1 MTTISLSSLYL
12 LKQFC
17 ISNYVECNAD
27 KALSYLSKNIHWF
40 GISATE
46 DIHNF
51 QEAEKFIKQE
61 ILQLSE
67 PYKIEFLEEDEK
79 IISTD
84 FGTSTIKIHLTGNG
98 LHLLCRI
105 TAVTKKEGNQL
116 KIYELH
122 TSVPG
127 EPLYMYREA
136 KTLNFKSVASEKPNN
151 KKSFKNNKSSEK
163 IPLDHRNIVTV
174 ILVVI
179 ALIGAIIIFASYLM
193 KLQWNTAT
201 STIKTASIAG
211 TQCVS
216 NAISADQFVLSN
228 IAQIIGEND
237 SQEVSNLLN
246 NMQKNTDFREII
258 AIFNNGSYFSSI
270 KNTPK
275 VIIKTMKEIEFSSND
290 SISNTYYGD
299 TGKKQVAYRSYIISK
314 EKKIGILYGIVDLS
328 KYYVPSIM
336 EFYNGKGF
344 SYVIDAQNG
353 DFLIYT
359 TRTMSQ
365 GAYRDFYSTLG
376 ESENNKIISELKD
389 IFLSGKSGSTILSML
404 GTKTYMYFVPIEK
417 NSNRYLITMIPYEIM
432 REESAGLVYIVIS
445 FITVVLLAATS
456 ILIFNI
462 RISRTKAKER
472 GYRNMLFHLLSEN
485 IDSVFFIYDTENKIL
500 DYVSENTKRILGIE
514 KNEFTKTSFIHNNLV
529 PNLHEQKQIAEA
541 MKKKYNFHIQY
552 PYCNPMNGKCQLLQL
567 SGYVPNDELWQNKW
581 IFCIDDRTDDI
592 LKERKLKQA
601 VMEADKANSA
611 KTEFLANMSHDIR
624 TPMNGIIGITQLA
637 LIEKPD
643 IDKMYEYMKKISA
656 SSSFLLSLI
665 NDILDMS
672 KIESGK
678 IELNLQPYSMKELR
692 SYLESVIY
700 PLCLDKNLNFS
711 IVLDETK
718 CVFLD
723 KQRFNQ
729 ILLNLLS
736 NAIKFTNKNGKVK
749 VSLFTQRKE
758 KKKAHLILYVE
769 DNGIGMSQEFQKKMF
784 MPFTQESR
792 KIIGMNGTGLGLA
805 IVKKLVDIMGGKIK
819 VESNLGT
826 GSRFIIEM
834 EVDIAE
840 TPKFETEAE
849 DNNSQFN
856 NLNGFRILLCED
868 NFINQEIMTNILKIM
883 GMEVD
888 IAVNG
893 KQAVE
898 KYLDHEEGYY
908 GAILMDCR
916 MPVMDGYEATKRI
929 RMAHKPDAKILPIIA
944 LTADAFE
951 EDKKH
956 CIDVGM
962 NDFLAKP
969 VIIEELKK
977 ILIKNIYKTGGK

>member
-1 MTTISLSSLYL
+1 
-12 LKQFC
+12 
-17 ISNYVECNAD
+17 
-27 KALSYLSKNIHWF
+27 
-40 GISATE
+40 
-46 DIHNF
+46 
-51 QEAEKFIKQE
+51 
-61 ILQLSE
+61 
-67 PYKIEFLEEDEK
+67 
-79 IISTD
+79 
-84 FGTSTIKIHLTGNG
+84 
-98 LHLLCRI
+98 
-105 TAVTKKEGNQL
+105 
-116 KIYELH
+116 
-122 TSVPG
+122 
-127 EPLYMYREA
+127 
-136 KTLNFKSVASEKPNN
+136 
-151 KKSFKNNKSSEK
+151 
-163 IPLDHRNIVTV
+163 
-174 ILVVI
+174 
-179 ALIGAIIIFASYLM
+179 
-193 KLQWNTAT
+193 
-201 STIKTASIAG
+201 
-211 TQCVS
+211 
-216 NAISADQFVLSN
+216 
-228 IAQIIGEND
+228 
-237 SQEVSNLLN
+237 
-246 NMQKNTDFREII
+246 
-258 AIFNNGSYFSSI
+258 
-270 KNTPK
+270 
-275 VIIKTMKEIEFSSND
+275 
-290 SISNTYYGD
+290 
-299 TGKKQVAYRSYIISK
+299 
-314 EKKIGILYGIVDLS
+314 
-328 KYYVPSIM
+328 
-336 EFYNGKGF
+336 
-344 SYVIDAQNG
+344 
-353 DFLIYT
+353 
-359 TRTMSQ
+359 
-365 GAYRDFYSTLG
+365 
-376 ESENNKIISELKD
+376 
-389 IFLSGKSGSTILSML
+389 
-404 GTKTYMYFVPIEK
+404 
-417 NSNRYLITMIPYEIM
+417 
-432 REESAGLVYIVIS
+432 
-445 FITVVLLAATS
+445 
-456 ILIFNI
+456 
-462 RISRTKAKER
+462 
-472 GYRNMLFHLLSEN
+472 
-485 IDSVFFIYDTENKIL
+485 
-500 DYVSENTKRILGIE
+500 
-514 KNEFTKTSFIHNNLV
+514 
-529 PNLHEQKQIAEA
+529 

>member
-1 MTTISLSSLYL
+1 
-12 LKQFC
+12 
-17 ISNYVECNAD
+17 
-27 KALSYLSKNIHWF
+27 
-40 GISATE
+40 
-46 DIHNF
+46 
-51 QEAEKFIKQE
+51 
-61 ILQLSE
+61 
-67 PYKIEFLEEDEK
+67 
-79 IISTD
+79 
-84 FGTSTIKIHLTGNG
+84 
-98 LHLLCRI
+98 
-105 TAVTKKEGNQL
+105 
-116 KIYELH
+116 
-122 TSVPG
+122 
-127 EPLYMYREA
+127 
-136 KTLNFKSVASEKPNN
+136 
-151 KKSFKNNKSSEK
+151 
-163 IPLDHRNIVTV
+163 
-174 ILVVI
+174 
-179 ALIGAIIIFASYLM
+179 
-193 KLQWNTAT
+193 
-201 STIKTASIAG
+201 
-211 TQCVS
+211 
-216 NAISADQFVLSN
+216 
-228 IAQIIGEND
+228 
-237 SQEVSNLLN
+237 
-246 NMQKNTDFREII
+246 
-258 AIFNNGSYFSSI
+258 
-270 KNTPK
+270 
-275 VIIKTMKEIEFSSND
+275 
-290 SISNTYYGD
+290 
-299 TGKKQVAYRSYIISK
+299 
-314 EKKIGILYGIVDLS
+314 
-328 KYYVPSIM
+328 
-336 EFYNGKGF
+336 
-344 SYVIDAQNG
+344 
-353 DFLIYT
+353 
-359 TRTMSQ
+359 
-365 GAYRDFYSTLG
+365 
-376 ESENNKIISELKD
+376 
-389 IFLSGKSGSTILSML
+389 
-404 GTKTYMYFVPIEK
+404 
-417 NSNRYLITMIPYEIM
+417 
-432 REESAGLVYIVIS
+432 
-445 FITVVLLAATS
+445 
-456 ILIFNI
+456 
-462 RISRTKAKER
+462 
-472 GYRNMLFHLLSEN
+472 
-485 IDSVFFIYDTENKIL
+485 
-500 DYVSENTKRILGIE
+500 
-514 KNEFTKTSFIHNNLV
+514 
-529 PNLHEQKQIAEA
+529 
-541 MKKKYNFHIQY
+541 
-552 PYCNPMNGKCQLLQL
+552 
-567 SGYVPNDELWQNKW
+567 
-581 IFCIDDRTDDI
+581 
-592 LKERKLKQA
+592 
-601 VMEADKANSA
+601 
-611 KTEFLANMSHDIR
+611 
-624 TPMNGIIGITQLA
+624 
-637 LIEKPD
+637 
-643 IDKMYEYMKKISA
+643 
-656 SSSFLLSLI
+656 
-665 NDILDMS
+665 MS

>member
-1 MTTISLSSLYL
+1 
-12 LKQFC
+12 
-17 ISNYVECNAD
+17 
-27 KALSYLSKNIHWF
+27 
-40 GISATE
+40 
-46 DIHNF
+46 
-51 QEAEKFIKQE
+51 
-61 ILQLSE
+61 
-67 PYKIEFLEEDEK
+67 
-79 IISTD
+79 
-84 FGTSTIKIHLTGNG
+84 
-98 LHLLCRI
+98 
-105 TAVTKKEGNQL
+105 
-116 KIYELH
+116 
-122 TSVPG
+122 
-127 EPLYMYREA
+127 
-136 KTLNFKSVASEKPNN
+136 
-151 KKSFKNNKSSEK
+151 
-163 IPLDHRNIVTV
+163 
-174 ILVVI
+174 
-179 ALIGAIIIFASYLM
+179 
-193 KLQWNTAT
+193 
-201 STIKTASIAG
+201 
-211 TQCVS
+211 
-216 NAISADQFVLSN
+216 
-228 IAQIIGEND
+228 
-237 SQEVSNLLN
+237 
-246 NMQKNTDFREII
+246 
-258 AIFNNGSYFSSI
+258 
-270 KNTPK
+270 
-275 VIIKTMKEIEFSSND
+275 
-290 SISNTYYGD
+290 
-299 TGKKQVAYRSYIISK
+299 
-314 EKKIGILYGIVDLS
+314 
-328 KYYVPSIM
+328 
-336 EFYNGKGF
+336 
-344 SYVIDAQNG
+344 
-353 DFLIYT
+353 
-359 TRTMSQ
+359 
-365 GAYRDFYSTLG
+365 
-376 ESENNKIISELKD
+376 
-389 IFLSGKSGSTILSML
+389 
-404 GTKTYMYFVPIEK
+404 
-417 NSNRYLITMIPYEIM
+417 
-432 REESAGLVYIVIS
+432 
-445 FITVVLLAATS
+445 
-456 ILIFNI
+456 
-462 RISRTKAKER
+462 
-472 GYRNMLFHLLSEN
+472 
-485 IDSVFFIYDTENKIL
+485 
-500 DYVSENTKRILGIE
+500 
-514 KNEFTKTSFIHNNLV
+514 
-529 PNLHEQKQIAEA
+529 
-541 MKKKYNFHIQY
+541 
-552 PYCNPMNGKCQLLQL
+552 MNGKCQLLQL

-769 DNGIGMSQEFQKKMF
+769 DNGIGMSQEFQKEMF

-977 ILIKNIYKTGGK
+977 ILIKNIYKTRGK

>member
-1 MTTISLSSLYL
+1 
-12 LKQFC
+12 
-17 ISNYVECNAD
+17 
-27 KALSYLSKNIHWF
+27 
-40 GISATE
+40 
-46 DIHNF
+46 
-51 QEAEKFIKQE
+51 
-61 ILQLSE
+61 
-67 PYKIEFLEEDEK
+67 
-79 IISTD
+79 
-84 FGTSTIKIHLTGNG
+84 
-98 LHLLCRI
+98 
-105 TAVTKKEGNQL
+105 
-116 KIYELH
+116 
-122 TSVPG
+122 
-127 EPLYMYREA
+127 
-136 KTLNFKSVASEKPNN
+136 
-151 KKSFKNNKSSEK
+151 
-163 IPLDHRNIVTV
+163 
-174 ILVVI
+174 
-179 ALIGAIIIFASYLM
+179 
-193 KLQWNTAT
+193 
-201 STIKTASIAG
+201 
-211 TQCVS
+211 
-216 NAISADQFVLSN
+216 
-228 IAQIIGEND
+228 
-237 SQEVSNLLN
+237 
-246 NMQKNTDFREII
+246 
-258 AIFNNGSYFSSI
+258 
-270 KNTPK
+270 
-275 VIIKTMKEIEFSSND
+275 
-290 SISNTYYGD
+290 
-299 TGKKQVAYRSYIISK
+299 
-314 EKKIGILYGIVDLS
+314 
-328 KYYVPSIM
+328 M

-404 GTKTYMYFVPIEK
+404 GTKTYMYFVSIKK

-462 RISRTKAKER
+462 RISRTKTKER

>member
-1 MTTISLSSLYL
+1 
-12 LKQFC
+12 
-17 ISNYVECNAD
+17 
-27 KALSYLSKNIHWF
+27 
-40 GISATE
+40 
-46 DIHNF
+46 
-51 QEAEKFIKQE
+51 
-61 ILQLSE
+61 
-67 PYKIEFLEEDEK
+67 
-79 IISTD
+79 
-84 FGTSTIKIHLTGNG
+84 
-98 LHLLCRI
+98 
-105 TAVTKKEGNQL
+105 
-116 KIYELH
+116 
-122 TSVPG
+122 
-127 EPLYMYREA
+127 
-136 KTLNFKSVASEKPNN
+136 
-151 KKSFKNNKSSEK
+151 
-163 IPLDHRNIVTV
+163 
-174 ILVVI
+174 
-179 ALIGAIIIFASYLM
+179 
-193 KLQWNTAT
+193 
-201 STIKTASIAG
+201 
-211 TQCVS
+211 
-216 NAISADQFVLSN
+216 
-228 IAQIIGEND
+228 
-237 SQEVSNLLN
+237 
-246 NMQKNTDFREII
+246 
-258 AIFNNGSYFSSI
+258 
-270 KNTPK
+270 
-275 VIIKTMKEIEFSSND
+275 
-290 SISNTYYGD
+290 
-299 TGKKQVAYRSYIISK
+299 
-314 EKKIGILYGIVDLS
+314 
-328 KYYVPSIM
+328 
-336 EFYNGKGF
+336 
-344 SYVIDAQNG
+344 
-353 DFLIYT
+353 
-359 TRTMSQ
+359 
-365 GAYRDFYSTLG
+365 
-376 ESENNKIISELKD
+376 
-389 IFLSGKSGSTILSML
+389 
-404 GTKTYMYFVPIEK
+404 
-417 NSNRYLITMIPYEIM
+417 
-432 REESAGLVYIVIS
+432 
-445 FITVVLLAATS
+445 
-456 ILIFNI
+456 
-462 RISRTKAKER
+462 
-472 GYRNMLFHLLSEN
+472 
-485 IDSVFFIYDTENKIL
+485 
-500 DYVSENTKRILGIE
+500 
-514 KNEFTKTSFIHNNLV
+514 
-529 PNLHEQKQIAEA
+529 
-541 MKKKYNFHIQY
+541 
-552 PYCNPMNGKCQLLQL
+552 MNGKCQLLQL

-769 DNGIGMSQEFQKKMF
+769 DNGIGMSQEFQKEMF

-792 KIIGMNGTGLGLA
+792 KIIVMNGTGLGLA

-977 ILIKNIYKTGGK
+977 ILIKNIYKTRGK

>member
-1 MTTISLSSLYL
+1 
-12 LKQFC
+12 
-17 ISNYVECNAD
+17 
-27 KALSYLSKNIHWF
+27 
-40 GISATE
+40 
-46 DIHNF
+46 
-51 QEAEKFIKQE
+51 
-61 ILQLSE
+61 
-67 PYKIEFLEEDEK
+67 
-79 IISTD
+79 
-84 FGTSTIKIHLTGNG
+84 
-98 LHLLCRI
+98 
-105 TAVTKKEGNQL
+105 
-116 KIYELH
+116 
-122 TSVPG
+122 
-127 EPLYMYREA
+127 
-136 KTLNFKSVASEKPNN
+136 
-151 KKSFKNNKSSEK
+151 
-163 IPLDHRNIVTV
+163 
-174 ILVVI
+174 
-179 ALIGAIIIFASYLM
+179 
-193 KLQWNTAT
+193 
-201 STIKTASIAG
+201 
-211 TQCVS
+211 
-216 NAISADQFVLSN
+216 
-228 IAQIIGEND
+228 
-237 SQEVSNLLN
+237 
-246 NMQKNTDFREII
+246 
-258 AIFNNGSYFSSI
+258 
-270 KNTPK
+270 
-275 VIIKTMKEIEFSSND
+275 
-290 SISNTYYGD
+290 
-299 TGKKQVAYRSYIISK
+299 
-314 EKKIGILYGIVDLS
+314 
-328 KYYVPSIM
+328 
-336 EFYNGKGF
+336 
-344 SYVIDAQNG
+344 
-353 DFLIYT
+353 
-359 TRTMSQ
+359 
-365 GAYRDFYSTLG
+365 
-376 ESENNKIISELKD
+376 
-389 IFLSGKSGSTILSML
+389 
-404 GTKTYMYFVPIEK
+404 
-417 NSNRYLITMIPYEIM
+417 MIPYEIM